1 VDAAM
6 SLKFGVPEPP
16 KVHDPQL
23 FALGVLAGL
32 GLIMLS
38 TFVVDKLGTAMF
50 KRGFAKPFY
59 LKGHRIHHS
68 CIYFIVPSLY
78 GLFIG
83 LYLMGYIQPI
93 WTLLWFK
100 IAYTSVLVAATLAI
114 DFLGDKYWPKIRK
127 DVFWHHEWIYT
138 ILPAYILVFVVNIVV

>member
-1 VDAAM
+1 M

-23 FALGVLAGL
+23 FVLGVLAGL
-32 GLIMLS
+32 GVILFS

-114 DFLGDKYWPKIRK
+114 DFLGDKYLAK
-127 DVFWHHEWIYT
+127 DQEGC
-138 ILPAYILVFVVNIVV
+138 ILAS

>member
-1 VDAAM
+1 M

-23 FALGVLAGL
+23 FVLGVLAGL
-32 GLIMLS
+32 GVILFS

-114 DFLGDKYWPKIRK
+114 DFLGDKSLAK
-127 DVFWHHEWIYT
+127 DQEGC
-138 ILPAYILVFVVNIVV
+138 ILAS

>member
-1 VDAAM
+1 M
-6 SLKFGVPEPP
+6 SLKFGIPEPP

-32 GLIMLS
+32 GLIMFS
-38 TFVVDKLGTAMF
+38 TLVVDKLGTAMF

-59 LKGHRIHHS
+59 IKGHRIHHS

-138 ILPAYILVFVVNIVV
+138 ILPAYILVFVVNIVI

>member
-32 GLIMLS
+32 GLIMFS
-38 TFVVDKLGTAMF
+38 TLVVDKLGTAMY